1 MYHIESG
8 DYFMIYMDNSA
19 TTFVCDEAV
28 KIMTEVMSE
37 SYGNP
42 SSLHRMGLES
52 EKLITSAKKIIADSI
67 GKRQST
73 IYFTSGGTESDNTAI
88 IGGATRNSHGRKTVI
103 TSEVEHPAVLESM
116 KYLKTLGFD
125 VKYVKVGSDGVID
138 LDHLKSLLTDDVV
151 LVSIMQV
158 NNETGAVMPIKEAYN
173 LVKNFRE
180 DILFHSDMVQS
191 YLKTDFVDVDLASM
205 SAHKIHGPKGIGLL
219 YVKEGININPL
230 IFGGGQQK
238 NLRPGT
244 ENVPGICG
252 FSEAVR
258 VFDKEKSF
266 AKVSEIKK
274 ALLEKI
280 LDKIDNVTVNG
291 GESALPYVLNMSFPG
306 VKSEVLLHSLES
318 SGIMV
323 SSGSACSSNHPSPS
337 HVLQAMGVKKE
348 LIDSSLRFSFS
359 AFNSVEETN
368 IVAEALLK
376 QVTIL
381 RKVMR

>member
-1 MYHIESG
+1 
-8 DYFMIYMDNSA
+8 MDNSA
-19 TTFVCDEAV
+19 TTFVCPEAV
-28 KIMTEVMSE
+28 KIMTEVMAS

-42 SSLHRMGLES
+42 SSLHLMGLES
-52 EKLITSAKKIIADSI
+52 EKLVTSARKIIADSI
-67 GKRQST
+67 GKKEST

-116 KYLKTLGFD
+116 KYLGQQGFEI
-125 VKYVKVGSDGVID
+125 KYVRVGKDGVID

-173 LVKNFRE
+173 MVKNFSE
-180 DILFHSDMVQS
+180 DILFHSDMVQA

-205 SAHKIHGPKGIGLL
+205 SAHKIHGPKGVGLL
-219 YVKEGININPL
+219 YVREGVNINPL

-252 FSEAVR
+252 FGEAVK
-258 VFDKEKSF
+258 VFDREKSF
-266 AKVSEIKK
+266 AKVTEIKK
-274 ALLEKI
+274 SLIEKI
-280 LDKIDNVTVNG
+280 LNKIDNVIING
-291 GESALPYVLNMSFPG
+291 GDNALPYVLNMSFPG

-318 SGIMV
+318 AGIMV

-337 HVLQAMGVKKE
+337 HVLKAMGLKNE

-359 AFNSVEETN
+359 AYNTVEETE
-368 IVAEALLK
+368 VAADALLK

>member
-1 MYHIESG
+1 MK
-8 DYFMIYMDNSA
+8 IYMDNSA
-19 TTFVCDEAV
+19 TTYVCPEAV
-28 KIMTEVMSE
+28 KIMTEVME
-37 SYGNP
+37 NSYGNP
-42 SSLHRMGLES
+42 SSLHSMGLES
-52 EKLITSAKKIIADSI
+52 EKLLSSAKKIIANSI
-67 GKRQST
+67 GKKEST
-73 IYFTSGGTESDNTAI
+73 VYFTSGGTESDNTAI
-88 IGGATRNSHGRKTVI
+88 IGGAIRNSHGRKTVI

-116 KYLKTLGFD
+116 KYLKSLGFEI
-125 VKYVKVGSDGVID
+125 KYVKVDREGIID
-138 LDHLKSLLTDDVV
+138 LDHLKSLLSDDVV
-151 LVSIMQV
+151 LVSIMHV

-173 LVKNFRE
+173 MVKNFRE

-205 SAHKIHGPKGIGLL
+205 SAHKVHGPKGVGLL
-219 YVKEGININPL
+219 YVKEGVNINPL

-252 FSEAVR
+252 FGEAVR

-266 AKVSEIKK
+266 TKVSEIKK
-274 ALLEKI
+274 SLLEKV
-280 LDKIDNVTVNG
+280 LSKIDNVTVNG
-291 GESALPYVLNMSFPG
+291 GENALPYVLNMSFERI
-306 VKSEVLLHSLES
+306 KSEVLLHSLES
-318 SGIMV
+318 AGIMV

-337 HVLQAMGVKKE
+337 HVLKAMGLKKE

-359 AFNSVEETN
+359 AYNTLEETD
-368 IVAEALLK
+368 VAAEALQK